1 MIHERCPGGLARHQV
16 QNHIAAVAVRPYL
29 EPRIALVHIDETTVG
44 ISTCQISDSNDLR
57 LPAASRGPPVFQQ
70 TRQVHGGS
78 SERGQRMRRGSSMLQ
93 GAHCRKL
100 FGAVNRF
107 ELEAF
112 LADHQQVRQ
121 PQPEG
126 RDF

>member
-57 LPAASRGPPVFQQ
+57 LPAASRGPPAFHR
-70 TRQVHGGS
+70 TRQMHGGS
-78 SERGQRMRRGSSMLQ
+78 SERGQRMRRGSRMLQ

-100 FGAVNRF
+100 FGTVNRF

-112 LADHQQVRQ
+112 LADHQVRQ
-121 PQPEG
+121 P
-126 RDF
+126 